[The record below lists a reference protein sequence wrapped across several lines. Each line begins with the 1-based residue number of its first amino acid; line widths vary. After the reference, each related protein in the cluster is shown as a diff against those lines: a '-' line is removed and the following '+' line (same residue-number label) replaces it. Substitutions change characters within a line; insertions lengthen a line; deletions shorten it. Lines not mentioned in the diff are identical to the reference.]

1 MNISRFF
8 IDRPIFAA
16 VLSVFI
22 TLVGVFAYPLLPLS
36 QYPEI
41 APPTITIN
49 TAYPGASAETLAETV
64 AAPIEQEVNGVENM
78 LYLTSSSTSDG
89 AVAITVTFQ
98 PGTDLDQAQVL
109 VQNRVALAE
118 PRLPE
123 QVRQVGVVVNK
134 QTTSFLMV
142 IGLTSP
148 GEVLSNDYVGNYANA
163 NIRDRLLRLEGVGAV
178 QVFGGG
184 NYSMRIWI
192 DPNKAAARGLNA
204 TDITAALQA
213 QNVQAA
219 AGSIGQPPFA
229 TNAAAFQQPIQVQGR
244 LSDPEQFADIVIR
257 TDPTTGAVTR
267 IRDVARVELG
277 AQDYGIRGFFDGER
291 GVGMAIL
298 QQPGSNALGT
308 ADRVLAEVEAIRAEL
323 PQGMEVSVPYNPTE
337 FVAKSVEKLQTTLIE
352 AIVLVVLVVLIFLQS
367 WRAAIIPI
375 VAIPVSLVGTF
386 AVLLGLGY
394 SINSLSLF
402 GLVLAVGIVVDDAIV
417 VVENVERYLRQGLSP
432 KEAAYKSMQEV
443 SGALIAIGLVLVAVF
458 VPTMFVP
465 GIPGIFYRQFAV
477 TIAAASVI
485 SLFVS
490 LTLSPAMSA
499 VLLRHHQPH
508 DDATARRGGWREI
521 PYRAAWAG
529 RQFNRGFEW
538 LSEKYGRFTAR
549 AVRVIGLVLAVYV
562 GMLALTAWRLIDTPS
577 GFIPEQDQG
586 YLIGVIQ
593 LPAGSSLDRT
603 QAIMTQAS
611 DIMKSTEGVDGTV
624 AFAGLDGSSFSF
636 GSNAATIFVRLDDF
650 KYRTTR
656 ETAAVA
662 LAGAITGAS
671 QGIQGANI
679 FVIAPPAVQGLGN
692 GNGFKMMIQDRQ
704 SAGYGALEGA
714 TFAMMGAAAQTP
726 DRVQQ
731 VFSLYN
737 TGSPRVTADVDR
749 DRALMMGV
757 QPNDVFN
764 TLGVYLG
771 SSYVNDFNL
780 LGRTFRVTAQAE
792 PAYRDDLAD
801 IANLKVRASSGAMVP
816 IGSLATLKEESGP
829 ARVVRYNLFTASEL
843 QGAAAPGVSSGQ
855 ALAHMEQMAEQ
866 VLPPGFSY
874 EWTELALQEKAAAG
888 GAAPIFIVAVLMV
901 FLVLAAQYE
910 AFTLP
915 LAVLLIVPLCL
926 LAAMLGVNALGLDN
940 NILVQVG
947 LIVLIALAAKN
958 AILIVEF
965 AKQAE
970 EEQGLDTRD
979 AAVEAA
985 RIRLRP
991 ILMTSFAFILGVL
1004 PLVLATGPGAEMSR
1018 SLGAAVFFGMLGVTL
1033 FGLVF
1038 TPVFY
1043 VITRALAKRL
1053 PQGAKKKP
1061 PTSGGHDEGD
1071 FAGPSTITQPGPAP
1085 ALGAPRQ
1092 GDAA

>member
-16 VLSVFI
+16 VLSVI
-22 TLVGVFAYPLLPLS
+22 VTLLGIFAYPLLPLS

-64 AAPIEQEVNGVENM
+64 AAPIEQEVNGVEDM
-78 LYLTSSSTSDG
+78 LYLSSSSTSDG
-89 AVAITVTFQ
+89 AVAITVTFE
-98 PGTDLDQAQVL
+98 PGTDLDNAQVL

-134 QTTSFLMV
+134 QSQGFLMV
-142 IGLTSP
+142 LGLTSP
-148 GEVLSNDYVGNYANA
+148 GGQLDNEYVGNYANSQL
-163 NIRDRLLRLEGVGAV
+163 RDRMLRLEGVGAV

-184 NYSMRIWI
+184 NYSMRVWI
-192 DPNKAAARGLNA
+192 DPAKAAARGLNA
-204 TDITAALQA
+204 ADITNALRT

-219 AGSIGQPPFA
+219 AGSIGQPPYA
-229 TNAAAFQQPIQVQGR
+229 TNAAAFQQPVQVQSR
-244 LSDPEQFADIVIR
+244 LSSPEEFSNIVIK
-257 TDPTTGAVTR
+257 TDATNGAVTR

-277 AQDYGIRGFFDGER
+277 AQDYGIRGFFDGQR
-291 GVGMAIL
+291 GIGMAIL
-298 QQPGSNALGT
+298 QAPGSNALGT

-323 PQGMEVSVPYNPTE
+323 PPGMAISVPYNPTE
-337 FVAKSVEKLQTTLIE
+337 FVAASVESVQHTLIE
-352 AIVLVVLVVLIFLQS
+352 AVILVVLVVMVFLQT

-375 VAIPVSLVGTF
+375 VAIPVALVATF

-417 VVENVERYLRQGLSP
+417 VVENVERYLRLGLSP

-443 SGALIAIGLVLVAVF
+443 SGALIAIGLVLVSVF

-477 TIAAASVI
+477 TIAAASVV

-490 LTLSPAMSA
+490 LTLSPAMA
-499 VLLRHHQPH
+499 ALLLRPH
-508 DDATARRGGWREI
+508 VEHDENAPRKKGVLGGVQHYASLAARKFN
-521 PYRAAWAG
+521 AG
-529 RQFNRGFEW
+529 FDW
-538 LSEKYGRFTAR
+538 LSHKYGRLTSR
-549 AVRVIGLVLAVYV
+549 LVRMTMIALVVYAGLL
-562 GMLALTAWRLIDTPS
+562 GLTAWRLVDTPS

-603 QAIMTQAS
+603 QAIMEQAS
-611 DIMKSTEGVDGTV
+611 GIIKGTEGVDGTV

-636 GSNAATIFVRLDDF
+636 GPNAATIFVRLKDF
-650 KYRTTR
+650 KERETR
-656 ETAAVA
+656 ETAAAA
-662 LAGAITGAS
+662 LAGAITGAA

-679 FVIAPPAVQGLGN
+679 FVIAPPAIQGLGN
-692 GNGFKMMIQDRQ
+692 GNGFKMMIQDK
-704 SAGYGALEGA
+704 SGAGYRALEGA
-714 TFAMMGAAAQTP
+714 TFAMMGSAAQTP
-726 DRVQQ
+726 DKVQQ
-731 VFSLYN
+731 VFSTYN
-737 TGSPRVTADVDR
+737 TGSPRVSADVDR

-757 QPNDVFN
+757 QPNDVFT
-764 TLGVYLG
+764 TLGIYLG

-792 PAYRDDLAD
+792 PAYRDDMAD
-801 IANLKVRASSGAMVP
+801 IANLKVRSATGAMVP
-816 IGSLATLKEESGP
+816 IGSVATLREDSGP
-829 ARVVRYNLFTASEL
+829 SRVVRYNLFPASEL
-843 QGAAAPGVSSGQ
+843 QGNGAPGVSSGQ
-855 ALAHMEQMAEQ
+855 ALAHMEGLAAKA
-866 VLPPGFSY
+866 LPPGFGY
-874 EWTELALQEKAAAG
+874 EWTELALQEKSAAG
-888 GAAPIFIVAVLMV
+888 GAAPIFVVAVLLV

-915 LAVLLIVPLCL
+915 LAVILIVPLCV

-947 LIVLIALAAKN
+947 LVVLIALAAKN

-965 AKQAE
+965 AKQQE
-970 EEQGLDTRD
+970 EDHGLNRWD

-1004 PLVLATGPGAEMSR
+1004 PLVLAKGPGAEMSR
-1018 SLGAAVFFGMLGVTL
+1018 SLGSAVFFGMLGVTV
-1033 FGLVF
+1033 FGLLF
-1038 TPVFY
+1038 TPIFY
-1043 VITRALAKRL
+1043 VLCRGLAARIPHAPSKADGHGRE
-1053 PQGAKKKP
+1053 AP
-1061 PTSGGHDEGD
+1061 PAINP
-1071 FAGPSTITQPGPAP
+1071 AGPVTH
-1085 ALGAPRQ
+1085 APRA